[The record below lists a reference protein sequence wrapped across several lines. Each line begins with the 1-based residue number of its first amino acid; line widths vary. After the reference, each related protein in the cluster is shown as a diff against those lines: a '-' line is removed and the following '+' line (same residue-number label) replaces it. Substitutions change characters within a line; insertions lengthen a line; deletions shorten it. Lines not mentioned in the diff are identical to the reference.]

1 MASGKELKAIIT
13 LVGKIDPSLAKSVE
27 GVEKKLKGLS
37 KIGGVAQGAA
47 KVAKAAAASLAVVG
61 GAAASA
67 ATAVGAAALQGYSQY
82 EQLVGGIETLYG
94 ESSSTIARMA
104 AEAYK
109 TAGVSANT
117 YMEQAT
123 NFSAS
128 LIQSLGGDTQRAAE
142 YADLAIK
149 DMSDNANK
157 MGTDISSIQQTY
169 QSLMRGNYAMLDN
182 LKLGYGGTKS
192 ELERLVAD
200 AEKLTGQALDPSKF
214 SDVITAIHAVQENLG
229 ITGTTALE
237 AATTIEGSVNSA
249 KAAWENWVV
258 GLGRSDADM
267 GALTD
272 QLVESIANVASNV
285 GPVVVRI
292 GSSIVSALPGALSG
306 ASAALAPVLSEALA
320 GAWNVAVQALGA
332 VGIPLPS
339 VDASQVMA
347 AAQQVVSTIKPMLDV
362 VGPAIS
368 RVVNEAIPPLVS
380 AVSAILPALVS
391 IASVVLPPI
400 LNVVSALL
408 PIVIQV
414 ANVVGGA
421 LVAAAQALSPILGIV
436 LTAISAILP
445 VVEAITGPLSAIVN
459 ALLPPLSG
467 LLMSLSGPISTVTG
481 LFNGLVGVV
490 QSIVGWIGSLISRI
504 GEAASALANSPIG
517 QFVGGAMSFLGFATG
532 GFTSGPGI
540 VGEDP
545 RYPTEAVISFNPAY
559 RAQNVRYWQMAGHML
574 GAFSSA
580 SPAAST
586 VSGGGT
592 VIDLSGMTYSPRVEV
607 RGNAS
612 RDDIMSALR
621 QSQAEF
627 ADFLQEVLAG
637 EAEVS
642 YA

>member
-1 MASGKELKAIIT
+1 M
-13 LVGKIDPSLAKSVE
+13 
-27 GVEKKLKGLS
+27 
-37 KIGGVAQGAA
+37 
-47 KVAKAAAASLAVVG
+47 
-61 GAAASA
+61 
-67 ATAVGAAALQGYSQY
+67 
-82 EQLVGGIETLYG
+82 
-94 ESSSTIARMA
+94 
-104 AEAYK
+104 
-109 TAGVSANT
+109 
-117 YMEQAT
+117 
-123 NFSAS
+123 
-128 LIQSLGGDTQRAAE
+128 
-142 YADLAIK
+142 
-149 DMSDNANK
+149 
-157 MGTDISSIQQTY
+157 
-169 QSLMRGNYAMLDN
+169 
-182 LKLGYGGTKS
+182 YGGTKS

-237 AATTIEGSVNSA
+237 ASTTIEGSVNSA
-249 KAAWENWVV
+249 KAAWENWLV

-272 QLVESIANVASNV
+272 QLVESIGNVAKNV

-306 ASAALAPVLSEALA
+306 AAAALAPVLSEALA

-400 LNVVSALL
+400 LNVISALL

-421 LVAAAQALSPILGIV
+421 LVVAAQALAPILGIV

-459 ALLPPLSG
+459 ALLPPLSS

-481 LFNGLVGVV
+481 LFSGFVGVI
-490 QSIVGWIGSLISRI
+490 QSIVGWLGSLISKV
-504 GEAASALANSPIG
+504 GEAAAAIANSPVG

-574 GAFSSA
+574 GAL
-580 SPAAST
+580 SPASTAASAAA
-586 VSGGGT
+586 GGGT